1 MNRNDAA
8 RVLAL
13 LPRFA
18 KNFSTAGW
26 TGRGFAL
33 EASAVM
39 PARTSAAM
47 PKRTASRQRTA
58 CEIVFAAVT
67 AEVPAQTNDVT
78 LPERVPP
85 PERGTPDSVA
95 RMPGGREQS
104 LPAPGPPQERTAG
117 QLVGEGLRL
126 YGRRFWKALPLGLGP
141 VAVAIAINALPSP
154 ANLVFAATGGS
165 LVLTLCY
172 VAACLL
178 AHNVEPTRQS
188 VATAVVAGFLVFA
201 PVPFLTRI
209 LIFPAFIWLA
219 FFGLSVPVALYER
232 KGLQESLARALVLA
246 RADFVH
252 ALGSLAALGIV
263 GFVSALAL
271 SSLLIQFGDQARS
284 TAALLPL
291 FLVSPLLLLGAALL
305 YFDQAAR
312 VAPDGLRKG
321 LTAPSARRG
330 K

>member
-1 MNRNDAA
+1 MCPSPRGC
-8 RVLAL
+8 
-13 LPRFA
+13 LPR
-18 KNFSTAGW
+18 KGEP
-26 TGRGFAL
+26 R
-33 EASAVM
+33 
-39 PARTSAAM
+39 
-47 PKRTASRQRTA
+47 
-58 CEIVFAAVT
+58 
-67 AEVPAQTNDVT
+67 
-78 LPERVPP
+78 
-85 PERGTPDSVA
+85 DSVA
-95 RMPGGREQS
+95 RVPRGREQG
-104 LPAPGPPQERTAG
+104 LPPPGPPQDRTAG

-126 YGRRFWKALPLGLGP
+126 YGRRFWKALGLGLGP
-141 VAVAIAINALPSP
+141 VVVAIAINALPSP
-154 ANLVFAATGGS
+154 ANLIFAATGGS
-165 LVLTLCY
+165 LVLALCY

-178 AHNVEPTRQS
+178 ANDVQPTRRS
-188 VATAVVAGFLVFA
+188 VATAFAVGALVFA

-209 LIFPAFIWLA
+209 LIFPAVVWLA
-219 FFGLSVPVALYER
+219 FFGLAVPVALYER
-232 KGLQESLARALVLA
+232 KGLQESLGRAVALA

-312 VAPDGLRKG
+312 VAPSGLRKG